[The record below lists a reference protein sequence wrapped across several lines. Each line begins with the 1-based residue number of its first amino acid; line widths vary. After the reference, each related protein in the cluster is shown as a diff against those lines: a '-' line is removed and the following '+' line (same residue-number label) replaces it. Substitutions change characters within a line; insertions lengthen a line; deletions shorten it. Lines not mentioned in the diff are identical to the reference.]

1 MRLPPSP
8 LPAKCPKVFEGETLG
23 VDFLGVLEVNV
34 RKGKRHLRVR
44 PLFLGRVN
52 VKFGVGSDASSNEW
66 EQSCTRSTNC
76 HLGEYGG
83 AADYSWSA
91 GVDSGWV
98 FTKVGRL

>member
-52 VKFGVGSDASSNEW
+52 VKFGVGSDASRMSG
-66 EQSCTRSTNC
+66 RRVVLGARIAILGST
-76 HLGEYGG
+76 
-83 AADYSWSA
+83 
-91 GVDSGWV
+91 
-98 FTKVGRL
+98 VGRQIIRGVLGSILGGSSRK